1 MQKTS
6 SWRVHLIWPGILS
19 LALLLVACSAPTDER
34 VGVQVVVSTH
44 GAATEAGLAVLEA
57 GGSAADAAVAVAAAL
72 SVVEPWFS
80 SVLGGGTWALYFE
93 AASGAVT
100 SLDGVGPVGSAASVA
115 DFTARASRP
124 GMHQAIVPGAWDGWM
139 LWLERYGRLP
149 LGEVLAPAIALAR
162 DGYRVSPQMA
172 QWLARDADWILAQ
185 PATAAIYAPG
195 GQLLRAGDRVVQR
208 AMADTFEALVAAYDQ
223 HLPDGRAAAIQAARD
238 YYYRGPLAQAI
249 VAVSD
254 DAGGYLTLGD
264 FHGFAARIV
273 EPIAIDFG
281 GGVRV
286 FQNPPNSQ
294 GITML
299 LALNVLKGYDLAS
312 LGPNDPLAV
321 HLQVEALKLAFADR
335 HAHVGDPDRVA
346 VPVDALLTEA
356 YADQQRARIDPQQA
370 LRWPIASGLAHTSS
384 AASAA
389 PSGGAPAAWPLPP
402 DEPTGTTTFH
412 VVDRDGNAA
421 AVTTSLGA
429 QFYVMGDTGI
439 HINNRMR
446 FVALAD
452 GDPNQLTPGFK
463 VRHTSN
469 PYLALRHGRPFILGG
484 NTGADVQVQ
493 GQLQQFLA
501 VAVFGLSAQEAVA
514 RPRFVTAAFPAT
526 TFPFAVADALRFEMG
541 VSTQLIEGLEARG
554 HDIMSAP
561 PILGLATMIVLR
573 PTGVEFGADPRSAT
587 TDGVVVPRGP

>member
-1 MQKTS
+1 MPVMQKTS
-6 SWRVHLIWPGILS
+6 SSRVQLIWPGILW
-19 LALLLVACSAPTDER
+19 LALALVSCSAPTDER
-34 VGVQVVVSTH
+34 MGVQVVVSAH
-44 GAATEAGLAVLEA
+44 DAATDAGLAVLEA

-80 SVLGGGTWALYFE
+80 SVLGGGTWALYFD

-100 SLDGVGPVGSAASVA
+100 SLDGVGPVGSQASVA
-115 DFTARASRP
+115 DFAARARLP
-124 GMHQAIVPGAWDGWM
+124 GIHQAIVPGAWDGWM
-139 LWLERYGRLP
+139 LWLERYGRLS
-149 LGEVLAPAIALAR
+149 LSEVLAPAIALAR

-172 QWLARDADWILAQ
+172 QWLARDANWILTQ
-185 PATAAIYAPG
+185 PATAAIYAPD
-195 GQLLRAGDRVVQR
+195 GQVLRAGDWVAQP

-223 HLPDGRAAAIQAARD
+223 RVPDGRAAAIQAARD

-254 DAGGYLTLGD
+254 AAGGYLTLGD

-335 HAHVGDPDRVA
+335 HAHVGDPDRVT
-346 VPVDALLTEA
+346 VPVDALLTDA
-356 YADQQRARIDPQQA
+356 YAEQQRARIDPQQA
-370 LRWPIASGLAHTSS
+370 LRWPIASGLPRIS
-384 AASAA
+384 AAVTT
-389 PSGGAPAAWPLPP
+389 SGWPLPP

-412 VVDRDGNAA
+412 VVDRHGNAA

-429 QFYVMGDTGI
+429 QFFVMGDTGI

-446 FVALAD
+446 FVALED

-514 RPRFVTAAFPAT
+514 RPRFVTESFPAT
-526 TFPFAVADALRFEMG
+526 TYPYAVNDALRFERG

-554 HDIMSAP
+554 HDVAFAP
-561 PILGLATMIVLR
+561 PTVGLANMVVLR
-573 PTGVEFGADPRSAT
+573 ATGVEFGADPRSAT
-587 TDGVVVPRGP
+587 TSGVIVPRGP